1 MSVEKKEQ
9 IKEMKKEMKFLSAYL
24 KKLRM
29 YSNIYDEG
37 FMPLKVEDKLSDYIH
52 YTKSIIDCRSRN
64 VSNEDPVLKAMER
77 LEIKKKREEKQH
89 AHAYLIL
96 AAIEQL
102 SIKDRTILLDF
113 YIREY
118 PKEYICQRQGAIVMS
133 TLYRRIEKALL
144 NLYPLLR

>member
-1 MSVEKKEQ
+1 MANS
-9 IKEMKKEMKFLSAYL
+9 
-24 KKLRM
+24 
-29 YSNIYDEG
+29 G
-37 FMPLKVEDKLSDYIH
+37 
-52 YTKSIIDCRSRN
+52 
-64 VSNEDPVLKAMER
+64 
-77 LEIKKKREEKQH
+77 REEKQH